1 MLLFTKPIEVGWL
14 CIIIN
19 KTEEI
24 YKKKYINLHDQR
36 NSAIDIVADT
46 SSPLIT
52 EMDGKPISGEITT
65 LLQLLSFKCPMPQ

>member
-1 MLLFTKPIEVGWL
+1 MLLFIKPIELSWL

-24 YKKKYINLHDQR
+24 YKKKKYINFHDRR

-52 EMDGKPISGEITT
+52 EMNGKPISGGSTT
-65 LLQLLSFKCPMPQ
+65 FF